1 MKKSK
6 LGDKSIYVGRVSSLI
21 KREIAVL
28 FGKMNASLL
37 KNMTVIDV
45 DVLPDLSVSKIF
57 VTFSDQNVEK
67 NEIVNYLNKN
77 YSYLLRK
84 HLSQNVFIN
93 FRNFQLK
100 QFPYHT

>member
-67 NEIVNYLNKN
+67 NEHGVAKTTYLF
-77 YSYLLRK
+77 LFR
-84 HLSQNVFIN
+84 LSETN
-93 FRNFQLK
+93 
-100 QFPYHT
+100 